1 MCFLVS
7 WDTSH
12 ASLPCGTPLALC
24 SSDEKCLI
32 PSGEIREDY
41 SNCAGPDFQSQKLI
55 LFSPLCVLQPQV
67 CQKTLGSGCR
77 VAFTL
82 HFPKYSRSMKAAN
95 TGWRMSSQR
104 QGEVVALGSASSLP
118 GQELRAH
125 NTTQFEGQMF
135 SLTCTMKIR
144 VQTEYR
150 VTEYKLVVL
159 LRMPVLLFLHLFLG
173 LILHGLG

>member
-1 MCFLVS
+1 MRILVS

-55 LFSPLCVLQPQV
+55 LFSPFVTHFHCLCVLQPRV

-82 HFPKYSRSMKAAN
+82 NFPKYRRSMKAAN

-118 GQELRAH
+118 GQALRAH

-135 SLTCTMKIR
+135 SLTCTMNSAGPYVAK
-144 VQTEYR
+144 
-150 VTEYKLVVL
+150 
-159 LRMPVLLFLHLFLG
+159 
-173 LILHGLG
+173 